1 MADFSSLAAFLTGTV
16 HVPADPEFIP
26 STSGFNLAIVH
37 EPEAV
42 VMVAN
47 ADDVAHVV
55 RFAAQNGLAVNVQA
69 TGHGAESPFSGGILV
84 NTANLDTLSVDA
96 GAKLATVGAG
106 VRWGAVIA
114 AAADAGLA
122 PISGASP
129 TVGVVGLITG
139 GGLGPLARSHGFSS
153 DYARGFTAVVGTGEI
168 VEATATVNPDLFWAL
183 RGGKNNV
190 PAIVTE
196 VRIALVELEQLYA
209 GTLMFEEQ
217 HMETVAR
224 AWADWTA
231 TADPDLTTSIA
242 VMRFPDFEQV
252 PPPLRGR
259 TLMLLRA
266 AYPGDLARGEEL
278 TAPLRAFA
286 PVYLGGMGPLAA
298 RDVAQIHNDPT
309 EPAPGWASGGLLST
323 IDQDLITAW
332 LSVVGAGQQLPA
344 VMVEIRHLGSATA
357 TDVAEGSAVGGR
369 AAGFTLT
376 FVGAP
381 NAALFAG
388 PVPAAADALLAAVG
402 PWLAPETN
410 KNFVGVGR
418 PGQTGAPWSAATAAR
433 LAEVRAAYDPDGVL
447 A

>member
-1 MADFSSLAAFLTGTV
+1 MADFSSLAALLTGTV

-37 EPEAV
+37 EPQAV
-42 VMVAN
+42 VMVAT

-55 RFAAQNGLAVNVQA
+55 RFAAQNGLAVHVQA
-69 TGHGAESPFSGGILV
+69 TGHGAETPLSGGILV
-84 NTANLDTLSVDA
+84 NTAGLDTVSVDA
-96 GAKLATVGAG
+96 GAKLATIGAG

-122 PISGASP
+122 PIGGASP

-153 DYARGFTAVVGTGEI
+153 DYARGFTAVTGAGDI

-183 RGGKNNV
+183 RGGKNV
-190 PAIVTE
+190 PVIVTE
-196 VRIALVELEQLYA
+196 VRIALVELQQLYA
-209 GTLMFEEQ
+209 GTIMFAEE
-217 HMETVAR
+217 HMESVAR
-224 AWADWTA
+224 AWANWTA

-242 VMRFPDFEQV
+242 VMRFPDVEQV
-252 PPPLRGR
+252 PPPLRAR
-259 TLMLLRA
+259 TLLLLRA
-266 AYPGDLARGEEL
+266 AYPGDPARGEEL
-278 TAPLRAFA
+278 TAPLREFA

-309 EPAPGWASGGLLST
+309 EPAPGWATGGLLSS
-323 IDQDLITAW
+323 IDQDLVTAW
-332 LSVVGAGQQLPA
+332 LGVVGAGQQLPA
-344 VMVEIRHLGSATA
+344 VMVEMRHLGSATA

-388 PVPAAADALLAAVG
+388 PVPAAADAVLAAVG

-410 KNFVGVGR
+410 KNFVGVRR
-418 PGQTGAPWSAATAAR
+418 PGQTGSPWSAATAAR
-433 LAEVRAAYDPDGVL
+433 LAEVRAAYDPNGVL
-447 A
+447 T